1 MPSAELSVDQSQQIS
16 DPYLVLQIDR
26 RADDAAI
33 KKAYFQLV
41 RQYPPERE
49 PAKFQQIRAAYEQL
63 RTPAKRALI
72 DLFLLQPPPDL
83 PNRRRP
89 SYDLALHVEDLML
102 MTIEMVA
109 TPMEDEFD
117 KELG

>member
-1 MPSAELSVDQSQQIS
+1 MPSAANSASQEPQIS
-16 DPYLVLQIDR
+16 DPYIVLQLDR

-49 PAKFQQIRAAYEQL
+49 PEMFQQIRAAYEKL
-63 RTPAKRALI
+63 RTPARRALV

-83 PNRRRP
+83 PSRRRP
-89 SYDLALHVEDLML
+89 SYDLAVHVEDLML
-102 MTIEMVA
+102 LTVEMVA
-109 TPMEDEFD
+109 TPMEDDFAQI
-117 KELG
+117 

>member
-1 MPSAELSVDQSQQIS
+1 MPSAEASVNQLLQVS

-26 RADDAAI
+26 RATDAEI
-33 KKAYFQLV
+33 KRAYFQLV

-49 PAKFQQIRAAYEQL
+49 PEQFQKIRAAYEQL
-63 RTPAKRALI
+63 RTTAKRALV

-89 SYDLALHVEDLML
+89 SYDLAVHEEDLML
-102 MTIEMVA
+102 MTVEIVA
-109 TPMEDEFD
+109 TPMENDFD
-117 KELG
+117 QSLA